1 MATVKSQERTRCPMT
16 PKAIVRVSLTER
28 ATRVLVTE
36 PSGSEVLKAH
46 FPSTCGA
53 HRLATRTLLEA
64 VAHLCNARLH
74 VVLSAESEAIG
85 FAQGLVDGIGLGMDT
100 VYYDVEL
107 LPRGEGRRRLRG
119 LGDFRDLRGL
129 RVIPGGKP

>member
-1 MATVKSQERTRCPMT
+1 MSRTV
-16 PKAIVRVSLTER
+16 IVRMSLTEN

-46 FPSTCGA
+46 FASASDA
-53 HRLATRTLLEA
+53 HRTAVRTLLEA

-74 VVLSAESEAIG
+74 VVLSADSEAIG
-85 FAQGLVDGIGLGMDT
+85 FVQGLCDGLGLGLDT

-107 LPRGEGRRRLRG
+107 LRRGEGRRRVRG
-119 LGDFRDLRGL
+119 LGDFRDLRSL
-129 RVIPGGKP
+129 TVIRGGKS